1 MEEPHGKAG
10 GAVEMQRSE
19 GLSSARKS
27 AGAQS
32 ELERPITPT
41 PNRHRYGGAGGRLA
55 YHLLRILLGG
65 SNSR

>member
-1 MEEPHGKAG
+1 MEESQGKAG
-10 GAVEMQRSE
+10 GGVEMQRSE
-19 GLSSARKS
+19 GLSSAQGS
-27 AGAQS
+27 AFAQS

-41 PNRHRYGGAGGRLA
+41 PNRHRYGGAGGHLA